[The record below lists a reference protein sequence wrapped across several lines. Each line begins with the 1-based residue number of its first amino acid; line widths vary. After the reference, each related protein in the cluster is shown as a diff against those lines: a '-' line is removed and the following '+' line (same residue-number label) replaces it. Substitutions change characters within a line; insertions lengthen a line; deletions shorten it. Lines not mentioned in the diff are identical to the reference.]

1 MRKQSRK
8 TQWLSAFFAAVAM
21 LVVVSVAHAS
31 GGGGEVQGGAL
42 GIPAEKWWDLAW
54 RAMNFT
60 GLLIILVWALKKP
73 FSSGL
78 AARRQ
83 TIRDQFEDLEAQR
96 AEAEQKYK
104 EFEGKLSSID
114 QEAASILEAARSQGE
129 IERKRIIEDANR
141 AAGDIKRQ
149 AEMAVQHE
157 LAEATKLL
165 REEIAEQAVAT
176 AEEIIKKNLQVE
188 DQDKLIDDYLTKV
201 GGLKQ

>member
-1 MRKQSRK
+1 MRKLSLK
-8 TQWLSAFFAAVAM
+8 TQWTSAFCAAVAM
-21 LVVVSVAHAS
+21 LVFAGVAHAS
-31 GGGGEVQGGAL
+31 GGEG
-42 GIPAEKWWDLAW
+42 GIPAEKWWDLLW

-60 GLLIILVWALKKP
+60 GLVIILVWALKKP
-73 FSSGL
+73 MSSGL

-104 EFEGKLSSID
+104 EFESKLSSID

-141 AAGDIKRQ
+141 AAEDIKRQ

-157 LAEATKLL
+157 LAEATKSL
-165 REEIAEQAVAT
+165 REEIAELAVAK
-176 AEEIIKKNLQVE
+176 AEEIIKSNLQAE